1 MSDGLGLRVS
11 GLGFGLGWFL
21 RVLDLGRV
29 WGSGFGVLGGLGY
42 RWVLV
47 TKIRECRQLM
57 LARV

>member
-1 MSDGLGLRVS
+1 M
-11 GLGFGLGWFL
+11 

-42 RWVLV
+42 RWVL